1 MHNKVRILKRIIQ
14 YAVIFTA
21 IAFAFF
27 PVIWIVSA
35 SINPGGTLYG
45 QKLIPEKSTL
55 EHYKMLFTDKRY
67 PFMLWLW
74 NSLKVSVI
82 ASSITVF
89 LCALASYAFSRFH
102 FRGRRAGL
110 LTLLLIQMFPVMLA
124 FVALYL
130 LLLWIGKYFPFMG
143 LNTHPGLILVYLG
156 GALGFNTWLMKG
168 YFDTIPHDL
177 EEAALIDG
185 ATRFQAFVRIILPL
199 ARPILTVIFIL
210 TFIGDYSEYLLAS
223 IILTGSKKYTLAV
236 GLNLFI
242 TSDYARHWGTFAAAS
257 IVGSLPVL
265 IIFFSLQKQIISGLT
280 GGGVKG

>member
-1 MHNKVRILKRIIQ
+1 MHNRSRILKRTVQ
-14 YAVIFTA
+14 YVVIFAA
-21 IAFAFF
+21 IAFALF
-27 PVIWIVSA
+27 PVVWIISA

-45 QKLIPEKSTL
+45 QRLIPKNPTL
-55 EHYKMLFTDKRY
+55 DHYKVLFTDKRY
-67 PFMLWLW
+67 PFVLWLW
-74 NSLKVSVI
+74 NSIKVSVT
-82 ASSITVF
+82 ASLITVF

-102 FRGRRAGL
+102 FRGRRTGL

-130 LLLWIGKYFPFMG
+130 LLLWIGKYLPFMG

-168 YFDTIPHDL
+168 YFDTIPHEL

-185 ATRFQAFVRIILPL
+185 ATRFQTFMKIIIPL

-223 IILTGSKKYTLAV
+223 IILTGTKKYTLAV

-242 TSDYARHWGTFAAAS
+242 TSDYARHWGTFAAAA
-257 IVGSLPVL
+257 IIGSLPVL
-265 IIFFSLQKQIISGLT
+265 FLFFSLQKQIISGLT

>member
-1 MHNKVRILKRIIQ
+1 MHNRSRILKRTVQ
-14 YAVIFTA
+14 YAVIFAA
-21 IAFAFF
+21 IAFALF
-27 PVIWIVSA
+27 PVVWIISA

-45 QKLIPEKSTL
+45 QRLIPKNPTL
-55 EHYKMLFTDKRY
+55 DHYKVLFTDKRY
-67 PFMLWLW
+67 PFVLWLW
-74 NSLKVSVI
+74 NSIEVSVT
-82 ASSITVF
+82 ASLITVF

-102 FRGRRAGL
+102 FRGRRTGL

-130 LLLWIGKYFPFMG
+130 LLLWIGKYLPFMG

-168 YFDTIPHDL
+168 YFDTIPHEL

-185 ATRFQAFVRIILPL
+185 ATRFQTFMKIIIPL

-223 IILTGSKKYTLAV
+223 IILTGTKRYTLAV

-242 TSDYARHWGTFAAAS
+242 TSDYARHWGTFAAAA
-257 IVGSLPVL
+257 IIGSLPVL
-265 IIFFSLQKQIISGLT
+265 FLFFSLQKQIISGLT

>member
-1 MHNKVRILKRIIQ
+1 LKRKTPIFKKIIQ
-14 YAVIFTA
+14 HMIIFAA

-27 PVIWIVSA
+27 PVVWIFSA

-45 QKLIPEKSTL
+45 QKLIPKHPTL
-55 EHYKMLFTDKRY
+55 EHYKVLFTDERY

-74 NSLKVSVI
+74 NSLKVSAI
-82 ASSITVF
+82 ASLIAVF

-102 FRGRRAGL
+102 FRGRRTLL
-110 LTLLLIQMFPVMLA
+110 LTLLLVQMFPVMLA

-130 LLLWIGKYFPFMG
+130 LLLWIGKYVPFMG
-143 LNTHPGLILVYLG
+143 LNTHAGLILVYLG
-156 GALGFNTWLMKG
+156 SALGLNTWLMKG

-185 ATRFQAFVRIILPL
+185 ATRFQAFVKIILPL

-210 TFIGDYSEYLLAS
+210 TFIGNYSEYLLAS
-223 IILTGSKKYTLAV
+223 VILTGMKKYTLAV
-236 GLNLFI
+236 GLNFFI
-242 TSDYARHWGTFAAAS
+242 TTDYARHWGTFAAAA
-257 IVGSLPVL
+257 ILGSLPVL
-265 IIFFSLQKQIISGLT
+265 VIFFSLQDQIISGLT